1 MRQNEDVIALY
12 SRKSKFTGKG
22 ESIGNQVELGKEFVR
37 VHFGDA
43 AVDKIVVYEDEGFS
57 GGNLNRPAFKRMM
70 DAAKKRQF
78 KAIIVY
84 RLDRISRN
92 VSDFSG
98 LIEELARLDISFIS
112 IKEQFAT
119 STPMGRAMMYIASVF
134 SQLERETI
142 AERIR
147 DNMHELAKTGRWL
160 GGTTPTGFESE
171 AIKSITVDGKTKK
184 ACKLKLV
191 PEEADIVKTIFDLY
205 VETDSLTLTEAAL
218 IKQGFKTKN
227 GKYFTRFSVKAILQ
241 NPVYMVADQEAYDF
255 FIKNDTDLFSEHDA
269 FDGVHGMMAYNR
281 TDQEKGRASISLPPS
296 EWIVS
301 VGKHP
306 GLIPGKV
313 WVQVQESLERNKSKS
328 FRKPRS
334 NEALLTGLLF
344 CSCGE
349 RMYPKMSKRK
359 TADGKVIY
367 TYVCKMKERSQRT
380 VCNSK
385 NANGNTLDM
394 AIIEQVKMLADDKET
409 FVSQLEQSRKF
420 YTGNRMDYEQRISDM
435 RKEKAE
441 TEKKINSLVDS
452 LVEMGDSPAKA
463 HVTKRIEQLN
473 EEYQSLEKRI
483 QELEGLTTQHALSDV
498 EFDLMRQLLT
508 VFKDGI
514 DEMTI
519 EQKRAAIRTIVRKVI
534 WDGVNAHV
542 VLFGVQDDEIEY
554 PEIASA
560 ASDNTDDEDDNDEL
574 VAFSDVDYEDDDT
587 EDDRLG
593 KTNPLSASKTHWG
606 EDSKRGAHELPQA
619 EESPRHREH
628 ERAHRGGQGRQ
639 RPDGDRRG
647 AGRFSSGRGL
657 RAPGR
662 DRPSAAAGGRPFGAT
677 AAGGAAALRPL
688 RPAAH
693 DPAGGGRPSGHQP
706 QLHQPHRKGG
716 SALAAPV
723 AAGAGTITWKGP
735 PPETGGGPFSV
746 LHRLTALTILPARK
760 LRRFS
765 TAVSIRRW
773 RAAFAPQAM
782 WGGRMQFGAPSKG
795 LSARMGSALTTSS
808 AAPAT
813 RPLLRAA
820 ARSASFTS
828 GPRAVF
834 SSSTPGFMAAMA
846 FRSIMPA
853 FWAVR
858 GQWRLTTSAA
868 ANSSSRVTAV
878 APSSRGPGARCGP

>member
-1 MRQNEDVIALY
+1 MEE
-12 SRKSKFTGKG
+12 KK
-22 ESIGNQVELGKEFVR
+22 ELWMVQT
-37 VHFGDA
+37 
-43 AVDKIVVYEDEGFS
+43 
-57 GGNLNRPAFKRMM
+57 KR
-70 DAAKKRQF
+70 A
-78 KAIIVY
+78 
-84 RLDRISRN
+84 
-92 VSDFSG
+92 DFSG
-98 LIEELARLDISFIS
+98 LAMRLGVSPVAVRVMRNRGLTEEAEMRKYLYGTLDDLYDPRLMKGMEQAAELIAR
-112 IKEQFAT
+112 
-119 STPMGRAMMYIASVF
+119 
-134 SQLERETI
+134 
-142 AERIR
+142 
-147 DNMHELAKTGRWL
+147 
-160 GGTTPTGFESE
+160 
-171 AIKSITVDGKTKK
+171 
-184 ACKLKLV
+184 KLKEGKHV
-191 PEEADIVKTIFDLY
+191 RIIGDYDI
-205 VETDSLTLTEAAL
+205 
-218 IKQGFKTKN
+218 
-227 GKYFTRFSVKAILQ
+227 
-241 NPVYMVADQEAYDF
+241 
-255 FIKNDTDLFSEHDA
+255 
-269 FDGVHGMMAYNR
+269 DGVCSTYILLKGFQRAAKELSQRCSLEAGRYSV
-281 TDQEKGRASISLPPS
+281 EKENDAQIDYEIPDRIKDGYGINESIIRQASADGVDTL
-296 EWIVS
+296 
-301 VGKHP
+301 GKHP

-606 EDSKRGAHELPQA
+606 EDSK
-619 EESPRHREH
+619 
-628 ERAHRGGQGRQ
+628 
-639 RPDGDRRG
+639 
-647 AGRFSSGRGL
+647 
-657 RAPGR
+657 
-662 DRPSAAAGGRPFGAT
+662 
-677 AAGGAAALRPL
+677 
-688 RPAAH
+688 
-693 DPAGGGRPSGHQP
+693 
-706 QLHQPHRKGG
+706 
-716 SALAAPV
+716 
-723 AAGAGTITWKGP
+723 
-735 PPETGGGPFSV
+735 
-746 LHRLTALTILPARK
+746 
-760 LRRFS
+760 
-765 TAVSIRRW
+765 
-773 RAAFAPQAM
+773 
-782 WGGRMQFGAPSKG
+782 
-795 LSARMGSALTTSS
+795 
-808 AAPAT
+808 
-813 RPLLRAA
+813 
-820 ARSASFTS
+820 
-828 GPRAVF
+828 
-834 SSSTPGFMAAMA
+834 
-846 FRSIMPA
+846 
-853 FWAVR
+853 
-858 GQWRLTTSAA
+858 
-868 ANSSSRVTAV
+868 
-878 APSSRGPGARCGP
+878 